1 MRAYIAGTG
10 SYTPD
15 KILNNAY
22 FEKIV
27 DTSDEWIRT
36 RSGIQERRIAAD
48 EQATS
53 DLAFIAA
60 QRALKSAGI
69 KAKNLSAIIVGT
81 ATPDMPFPSTG
92 CLLQKRLGAPPI
104 MAFDISAGCTGF
116 LYALGIGENFV
127 MNGYDNVLVIGAD
140 TLTRITDY
148 ADRTTCV
155 LFGDAAG
162 AVVLKRGDSASAILA
177 SHFAS
182 DGSCWEL
189 LHQPAGGSRMP
200 ASHETVDKR
209 LHVIKMQGN
218 EVFKLAVRAMCEAA
232 VITLKKANVSASQLK
247 LLIPH
252 QANIRIIEAS
262 AKRLHLPMDRVLI
275 NIDRYGNT
283 STGTIPVA
291 LDEAARTGRI
301 DKGDLVLM
309 VAFGAGFTWGGV
321 LFRY

>member
-92 CLLQKRLGAPPI
+92 CLLQKRLGAPTI

-148 ADRTTCV
+148 TDRTTCV

-162 AVVLKRGDSASAILA
+162 AVVLKRGDSPSAILA

-182 DGSCWEL
+182 DGSSWEL

-200 ASHETVDKR
+200 ASHETVDKQ

-232 VITLKKANVSASQLK
+232 AITLKKAKVSASQLK

-262 AKRLHLPMDRVLI
+262 AKRLHLPMDRVLV

-291 LDEAARTGRI
+291 LDEAVQTGRI

>member
-1 MRAYIAGTG
+1 MKAYIAGIG
-10 SYTPD
+10 SYAPD
-15 KILNNAY
+15 KILNNFD

-36 RSGIQERRIAAD
+36 RSGIRERHVAA
-48 EQATS
+48 ENQATS

-60 QRALKSAGI
+60 QRALKSARI

-81 ATPDMPFPSTG
+81 ATPDMPFPSTA
-92 CLLQKRLGAPPI
+92 CLLQRQLGAPSI

-127 MNGYDNVLVIGAD
+127 LSGYDNVLVIGAD

-148 ADRTTCV
+148 TDRTTCV

-162 AVVLKRGDSASAILA
+162 AVLLKKGNSDTGILA

-182 DGSCWEL
+182 DGSSWQL

-200 ASHETVDKR
+200 PSHETVDKR
-209 LHVIKMQGN
+209 LHCIKMQGN

-232 VITLKKANVSASQLK
+232 LITLKKANVSASQLK

-262 AKRLHLPMDRVLI
+262 AKRLHLPMDKVLV

-283 STGTIPVA
+283 STGTIPLA
-291 LDEAARTGRI
+291 LDEALKTGRI

>member
-1 MRAYIAGTG
+1 MRAYIAGVG

-15 KILNNAY
+15 KILNNFD

-36 RSGIQERRIAAD
+36 RSGIQERHIAAD
-48 EQATS
+48 NQATS
-53 DLAFIAA
+53 DLAFFAA
-60 QRALKSAGI
+60 KRALKSAGV
-69 KAKNLSAIIVGT
+69 KSKNLSAIVVGT
-81 ATPDMPFPSTG
+81 ATPDMPFPSTA
-92 CLLQKRLGAPPI
+92 CLLQKRLGAPSI
-104 MAFDISAGCTGF
+104 FAFDISAGCTGF
-116 LYALGIGENFV
+116 LYALGIAENFV
-127 MNGYDNVLVIGAD
+127 MNNYDNVLVIGAD

-148 ADRTTCV
+148 TDRTTCV

-162 AVVLKRGDSASAILA
+162 AVVLKKGNSASGILA

-182 DGSCWEL
+182 DGSSWQL

-200 ASHETVDKR
+200 PSHETVDQR

-218 EVFKLAVRAMCEAA
+218 EVFKLAVRAMCDAA

-262 AKRLHLPMDRVLI
+262 AKRLHLPMDRVLV
-275 NIDRYGNT
+275 NLDRYGNT
-283 STGTIPVA
+283 STASIPLA
-291 LDEAARTGRI
+291 LDEAVRPGRVEK
-301 DKGDLVLM
+301 DDLVLM